1 VLNASGTNET
11 GVSRSEGEST
21 VSDESDDTELSDGE
35 IAAQMHRNTSLIQQ
49 YLEESYV
56 QENEIQF
63 AHGPLEGESI
73 TAVAPPVASLLHMPE
88 EGDVAVGLP
97 TEGEVAASDGRDET
111 GAGPDEE
118 ELEVGRRRLALFA
131 LRGPAAGAL
140 VAAAG
145 AGVAVVAA
153 LAGAALLVAL
163 LRALRAALT
172 GRV

>member
-1 VLNASGTNET
+1 V
-11 GVSRSEGEST
+11 
-21 VSDESDDTELSDGE
+21 
-35 IAAQMHRNTSLIQQ
+35 AQV
-49 YLEESYV
+49 E
-56 QENEIQF
+56 
-63 AHGPLEGESI
+63 AG
-73 TAVAPPVASLLHMPE
+73 PE

-97 TEGEVAASDGRDET
+97 AEGEVAAGDGRDET

-118 ELEVGRRRLALFA
+118 ELEVGRRRLTLFA